1 MVDAARPLAS
11 MPATRLQAALQ
22 LRFCVLPKKD
32 KIRCMDENTSQV
44 TSNQRDLQAL
54 LESLNG
60 GIPVHAAEVQRCER
74 CAVSELPKCCRQ
86 KTETVSLFALT
97 ASFARAAMVDPIH
110 ALQPKS
116 PAHRAT
122 GTAGVARGAACTP
135 GRAQLVML
143 LYQSLQI
150 EFLGMVAQE

>member
-86 KTETVSLFALT
+86 KTELFPFLPSQLHLRGLPWLT
-97 ASFARAAMVDPIH
+97 QFT
-110 ALQPKS
+110 LCS
-116 PAHRAT
+116 PNRQRI
-122 GTAGVARGAACTP
+122 VP
-135 GRAQLVML
+135 QAQLVL
-143 LYQSLQI
+143 REARLVRPG
-150 EFLGMVAQE
+150 EHNW